1 MEALKSFHAVFVL
14 ATGAIT
20 HFGLVQV
27 PKGKYWS
34 AGAQAI

>member
-14 ATGAIT
+14 ATGGNNALRA
-20 HFGLVQV
+20 GQV